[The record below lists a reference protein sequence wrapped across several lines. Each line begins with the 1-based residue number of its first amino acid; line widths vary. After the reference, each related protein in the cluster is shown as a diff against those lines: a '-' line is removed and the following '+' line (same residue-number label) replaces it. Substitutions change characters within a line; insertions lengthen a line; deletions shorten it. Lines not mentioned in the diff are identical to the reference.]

1 MHCYNKSLNKNPDHI
16 PAKNLTRDGPSW
28 NWTRYWNVKLQ
39 YEISSNLKN
48 FREFVEI
55 HVDGVWD
62 SRPKPGPGPNRQD
75 QIKFENLGQKRFR
88 TKKKNW
94 KSRTNSVGLVPWP
107 GRPWIL
113 GWSFEILT
121 DVFNFGFGEKREWGN
136 RNGDLTGFLIGNG
149 IQIDEILMSS
159 ARSVRDYWRS
169 YID

>member
-1 MHCYNKSLNKNPDHI
+1 MLQQIIEQKSGPYSGEEPNQGWSLLELDQVLKCQVTIRDIFEFEKFPRIRWNTCRWSLGFT
-16 PAKNLTRDGPSW
+16 AQTRTGTKSA
-28 NWTRYWNVKLQ
+28 
-39 YEISSNLKN
+39 
-48 FREFVEI
+48 
-55 HVDGVWD
+55 
-62 SRPKPGPGPNRQD
+62 GPNQIWKSWTEAIQD
-75 QIKFENLGQKRFR
+75 Q
-88 TKKKNW
+88 KKNW